1 MCIDMR
7 GVYQYI
13 SSLQPEPPTIT
24 PTVQLI
30 QGEEHYHWM
39 LQEQYDQTIYLG
51 DKEASGRVVLGLFM
65 SMVTKL
71 LRSKYPNQLFYV
83 DHEYKVLKFCADEAI
98 VTITCNKEQHVVFV
112 IEYKPRVSS
121 NLSDQTPFHISET
134 LMATSLNQ
142 LCSAFLSLSQPVIVR

>member
-1 MCIDMR
+1 MGDIVLCYNLAPSTQLNYEEVVEVFNAITGLMCIDVR

-24 PTVQLI
+24 PTMQLI

-71 LRSKYPNQLFYV
+71 LRSKYPTQLFYV
-83 DHEYKVLKFCADEAI
+83 DHEYKVLKG
-98 VTITCNKEQHVVFV
+98 
-112 IEYKPRVSS
+112 
-121 NLSDQTPFHISET
+121 
-134 LMATSLNQ
+134 
-142 LCSAFLSLSQPVIVR
+142 